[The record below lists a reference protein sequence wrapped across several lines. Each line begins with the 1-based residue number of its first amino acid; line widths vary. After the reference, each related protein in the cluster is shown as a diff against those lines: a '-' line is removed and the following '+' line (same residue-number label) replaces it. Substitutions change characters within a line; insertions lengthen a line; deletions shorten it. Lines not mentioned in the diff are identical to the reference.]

1 MCRPVGPVDLQPSFS
16 RSENGDSAICTPVIA
31 EPLRALWME
40 GDTERGP
47 AGRGGGLA
55 PGDHDLAPPHMIGD
69 PMGDVSGDASN
80 LTPVPPTANAPPRT
94 TSPEGVSAPEGLQ
107 AKEEA
112 QDRETMTQPPSHM
125 TDDSMGAVSGEAS
138 DPTPLPLMPETRTP
152 TGSPTGNAAGEDPG
166 ALTARIDHLPL
177 ASASTLQCEP
187 SALLSVDGTGAA
199 A

>member
-1 MCRPVGPVDLQPSFS
+1 MTD
-16 RSENGDSAICTPVIA
+16 
-31 EPLRALWME
+31 
-40 GDTERGP
+40 
-47 AGRGGGLA
+47 
-55 PGDHDLAPPHMIGD
+55 D

-152 TGSPTGNAAGEDPG
+152 AGSPTGNAAGEDPG
-166 ALTARIDHLPL
+166 ALTARIDHLQL
-177 ASASTLQCEP
+177 GELQLEFWAAEMP
-187 SALLSVDGTGAA
+187 SPQMSGYMPAVRRHATNQQQRTQPVVR
-199 A
+199 